1 MTTVQKARAFD
12 EIVNKLRHFIAQ
24 GVDPLIARADVQDF
38 FSKLAESED
47 ERIRN
52 VIRGWIYTRPA
63 SFFDNGISKEE
74 MLAWLDKHNKPKKVS
89 IWKHWKDGI
98 AGGAEGEQIFLI
110 KIGRV
115 YSISSCLGCECDY
128 IELSELDELMREEK
142 QGKPMWSS
150 LKPQNRWKPSDE
162 QIKAIRLARSF
173 VVDDFGEHPTLSEIL
188 MELEEQLQ
196 KIKENKLNPLIEVV
210 SIVEG
215 KRTKL

>member
-1 MTTVQKARAFD
+1 
-12 EIVNKLRHFIAQ
+12 
-24 GVDPLIARADVQDF
+24 
-38 FSKLAESED
+38 
-47 ERIRN
+47 
-52 VIRGWIYTRPA
+52 
-63 SFFDNGISKEE
+63 
-74 MLAWLDKHNKPKKVS
+74 
-89 IWKHWKDGI
+89 
-98 AGGAEGEQIFLI
+98 
-110 KIGRV
+110 
-115 YSISSCLGCECDY
+115 
-128 IELSELDELMREEK
+128 MREEK